1 VIQLRI
7 LSFDQSTKLTGWAFF
22 NNKELEGYGIIDGS
36 KIKNLD
42 EKLLFQ
48 KNKIIKLYNNFSPD
62 FVIIEDIQYQK
73 NIFTYKELAE
83 LLGIISNYFYE
94 HKINYLIIPPSQWK
108 SYCDIKGRK
117 RAEQKENTIQFVK
130 NKFNI
135 DVSDDI
141 ADAICIGWYGTNIIK
156 ER

>member
-1 VIQLRI
+1 MKI
-7 LSFDQSTKLTGWAFF
+7 LAFDQSTKLTGWAFL
-22 NNKELEGYGIIDGS
+22 NSKELEGYGVIDGS

-48 KNKIIKLYNNFSPD
+48 KNEIAKLYNNFYPN

-94 HKINYLIIPPSQWK
+94 NQIPYLIVPPTQWK
-108 SYCDIKGRK
+108 SFCGIKGRK
-117 RAEQKENTIQFVK
+117 RTEQKENTIQFVK
-130 NKFNI
+130 DRFHIN
-135 DVSDDI
+135 VSDDI
-141 ADAICIGWYGTNIIK
+141 ADAICIGWYGVNIIK
-156 ER
+156 EVDGI

>member
-1 VIQLRI
+1 MIQLRI

-22 NNKELEGYGIIDGS
+22 NSKELEGYGIIDGS

-42 EKLLFQ
+42 EKLLYQ
-48 KNKIIKLYNNFSPD
+48 KNEIIKLYNNFSPD